1 MRIVTIGKKISV
13 KCMFC
18 GNDFKTKVEDL
29 SEELEPILSNRSC
42 KCGAYFFFD
51 YYYPSVPIRGFE
63 PLSSSTVYHYP
74 IFFKRKGWLVLTPTM
89 QLVAQKFR

>member
-1 MRIVTIGKKISV
+1 MRIVSVGDDIPV

-18 GNDFKTKVEDL
+18 GNDFKTKIEEL
-29 SEELEPILSNRSC
+29 SEENEPILSNRYC

-51 YYYPSVPIRGFE
+51 YFYPSIIREGFE
-63 PLSSSTVYHYP
+63 RLSYSIVYHYP